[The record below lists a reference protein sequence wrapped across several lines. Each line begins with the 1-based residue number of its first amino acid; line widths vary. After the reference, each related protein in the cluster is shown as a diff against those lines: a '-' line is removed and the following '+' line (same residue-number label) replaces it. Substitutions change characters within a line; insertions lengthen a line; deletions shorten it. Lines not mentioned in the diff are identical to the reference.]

1 MLMTACWAN
10 NVLPPRSNQP
20 QSRCSGTWAPGF
32 LLTML
37 TAQLREENSPDNVVR
52 GTEGAAGIASWE
64 QVVSW
69 CFARILPDSVTVSM
83 GNLRDFLPISP
94 KMGALRN
101 VVDHRWDK
109 TEFVTSTVM
118 FIFLGL
124 WQVY

>member
-1 MLMTACWAN
+1 M
-10 NVLPPRSNQP
+10 PRPRSNQP
-20 QSRCSGTWAPGF
+20 QSRWSGTWAPGF

-37 TAQLREENSPDNVVR
+37 ITQLRQEDSLEHVVR
-52 GTEGAAGIASWE
+52 SAAGTASWK
-64 QVVSW
+64 QV
-69 CFARILPDSVTVSM
+69 LPDSVTVSM
-83 GNLRDFLPISP
+83 GNLRDSLPISP

-118 FIFLGL
+118 FIFSGL